1 MEATAARVHLEPKGT
16 FLIVWGWLLGLTGVE
31 TFLAYQHLALKV
43 MLVVLMTISI
53 IKASLIISYFMH
65 LRYERKSLVFTLM
78 PALVFVIAM
87 LFVLFPDSIRLL
99 EMRPHWRGLKG
110 NSNAKAAG
118 SKMDNSDRGVDC
130 TSRRAGTGLCPGL

>member
-1 MEATAARVHLEPKGT
+1 
-16 FLIVWGWLLGLTGVE
+16 
-31 TFLAYQHLALKV
+31 

-99 EMRPHWRGLKG
+99 EMRPH
-110 NSNAKAAG
+110 
-118 SKMDNSDRGVDC
+118 
-130 TSRRAGTGLCPGL
+130 